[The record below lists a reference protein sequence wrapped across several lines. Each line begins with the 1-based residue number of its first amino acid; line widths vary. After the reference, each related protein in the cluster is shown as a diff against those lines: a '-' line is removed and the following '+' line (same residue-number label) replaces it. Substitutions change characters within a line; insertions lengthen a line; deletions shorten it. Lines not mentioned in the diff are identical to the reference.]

1 MSQSNMTT
9 LQQAAGWIAGARI
22 SGDGAVAF
30 SRVHTDSRTVEPG
43 DLFVALKGE
52 RFDAHDF
59 IADVVARGAAA
70 VLVSR
75 DVDSG
80 VPAIVAPDTRIALGE
95 LGAGWRRQFTLPAVA
110 VTGSNGKTTVKEMIA
125 AIFAAAVGE
134 NQRLATGGNLNN
146 DIGLPLTVLRL
157 RATHKLAVLELGMNH
172 PGETVYLAGIAQP
185 TVAVITNAQREH
197 QEFMVNVE
205 AVAHEHAAAIAALPA
220 DGVAVY
226 PLDAESGGAYA
237 PVWREAAGARRALSF
252 GTSQRADVHATVTLV
267 DGAQVMQV
275 RAPGHAFEV
284 RLALL
289 GEHNVRNALAAIA
302 CALAAGVRVPVI
314 QAGLAGFKAIKG
326 RLQVRYT
333 SGGTVL
339 IDDSYNANP
348 DSMRAAIDVLAGFAA
363 PRVLVLGDM
372 GEVGDQGPAFHEE
385 IGAYA
390 QTRGID
396 TLWATGELAVH
407 AVQAFGPRAR
417 HFGTAEALIKALE
430 EDSGGMVAQ
439 AGAVLVKGSRFM
451 RMERMVAALVA
462 DTSAH

>member
-1 MSQSNMTT
+1 MSQTTMTT
-9 LQQAAGWIAGARI
+9 LQDAAGWIAGARVC
-22 SGDGAVAF
+22 GDGAVAF
-30 SRVHTDSRTVEPG
+30 SRVQTDSRAVEPG

-59 IADVVARGAAA
+59 IADVVTKGAAA

-75 DVDSG
+75 EVDGG

-95 LGAGWRRQFTLPAVA
+95 LSAGWRRRFTLPAVA

-125 AIFAAAVGE
+125 
-134 NQRLATGGNLNN
+134 
-146 DIGLPLTVLRL
+146 LRL

-197 QEFMVNVE
+197 QEFMVSVE
-205 AVAHEHAAAIAALPA
+205 AVAHEHAAAITALPA
-220 DGVAVY
+220 DGVAVF
-226 PLDAESGGAYA
+226 PLDEESGGAYA

-252 GTSQRADVHATVTLV
+252 GTSQRADVYATMALV
-267 DGAQVMQV
+267 DGAQVLQV

-302 CALAAGVRVPVI
+302 CALAAGVHVPAI
-314 QAGLAGFKAIKG
+314 QAGLAGFQAVKG
-326 RLQVRYT
+326 RLQVKYAP
-333 SGGTVL
+333 GGTVV
-339 IDDSYNANP
+339 IDDTYNANP

-390 QTRGID
+390 QARGVD
-396 TLWATGELAVH
+396 RLWGTGELAVH
-407 AVQAFGPRAR
+407 AVRAFGANGR
-417 HFGTAEALIKALE
+417 HFGSAEELAKALA